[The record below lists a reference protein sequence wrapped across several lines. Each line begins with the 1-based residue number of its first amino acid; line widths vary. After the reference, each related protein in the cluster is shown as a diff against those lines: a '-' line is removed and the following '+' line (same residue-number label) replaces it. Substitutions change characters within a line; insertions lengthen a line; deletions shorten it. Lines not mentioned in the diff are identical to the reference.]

1 MRYHVTLVLVLAA
14 CLTGCEVP
22 ESNDAPDLRKA
33 NILEFAYSY
42 LAPELPMPGLCEK
55 ISPRAVLKAGF
66 GGRGYEITYTRSSC
80 YNHLALKTGDANHC
94 RKVVEATH
102 ARLDGSALN
111 EEACRGRVA
120 AGRQLT
126 SSGGDIEWLFRFM
139 GFNDSDIPQGRTLID
154 AYFELARSGL
164 LRDRAAKLPDFSGPP
179 DTPVAS
185 GYSASDLG
193 CDDTASRE
201 TTWHCYAHRCLA
213 SADEGYREAC
223 LEIAAFLQVRQR
235 ESEEGRMHSLSK
247 RQEDLLERYPNLKT
261 W

>member
-1 MRYHVTLVLVLAA
+1 MTYHVILVLALAA
-14 CLTGCEVP
+14 CLAGCEVP
-22 ESNDAPDLRKA
+22 EIDDVPDLRKA

-102 ARLDGSALN
+102 TRLDGSALN
-111 EEACRGRVA
+111 EEACRERVA
-120 AGRQLT
+120 AGRQPR

-154 AYFELARSGL
+154 AYFELASSDL
-164 LRDRAAKLPDFSGPP
+164 LKDRAAKLPDFSGPP

-193 CDDTASRE
+193 CDDTAGRE
-201 TTWHCYAHRCLA
+201 TTWYCYAHSCLA
-213 SADEGYREAC
+213 SADEGFREAC
-223 LEIAAFLQVRQR
+223 FEIAAFLQVRQR
-235 ESEEGRMHSLSK
+235 ESEEGHMHSLSK
-247 RQEDLLERYPNLKT
+247 RQEDLLERYPDLKT